1 MTSEAAGVPPGS
13 NELVMLPH
21 LEGAF
26 SPEYNPQARAVFFGA
41 TLRHGRAHFTRAILE
56 AVAFMLRRNLTLVER
71 LAGPLAGVRSTGG
84 GARSPLWLQIKA
96 DVLQKPVTRLEN
108 EETALLGA
116 AVLGAVATGAFS
128 SPEAAVRRMV
138 RVGETFE
145 PDPANAEVYDQ
156 AYDRYVELYE
166 RLKPMFR

>member
-1 MTSEAAGVPPGS
+1 
-13 NELVMLPH
+13 
-21 LEGAF
+21 
-26 SPEYNPQARAVFFGA
+26 
-41 TLRHGRAHFTRAILE
+41 
-56 AVAFMLRRNLTLVER
+56 MLRRNLTLVER
-71 LAGPLAGVRSTGG
+71 LGRAAGRCA
-84 GARSPLWLQIKA
+84 ARAVGSPLWLQIKA

-145 PDPANAEVYDQ
+145 PEPANAEVYDQ